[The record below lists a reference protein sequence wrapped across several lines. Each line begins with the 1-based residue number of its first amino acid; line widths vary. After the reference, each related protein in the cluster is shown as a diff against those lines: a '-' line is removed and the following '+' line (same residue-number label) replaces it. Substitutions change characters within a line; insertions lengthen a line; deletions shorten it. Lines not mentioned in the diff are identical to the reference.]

1 MDNIQLYYIDNEI
14 NKIDKM
20 KQGDVIYKNGME
32 LLVVLSYDHNEP
44 CKGCFFYKNKACG
57 SEKLIKCWD
66 CKKEYIF
73 TAIRKYNTTELCGIV
88 KRYEETYKIILKTIK
103 KIEKECC
110 TGCCF
115 YDNGNCELENPN
127 CFNSGIIWVQKE
139 DYMSEISEKAIK
151 LAIEAMRPI
160 PVYSSPC
167 YSVIDN
173 RSPEEKHEE
182 DMRFC
187 KEFNDLKCE
196 MLIDMAKK
204 IEEYLL

>member
-1 MDNIQLYYIDNEI
+1 MI
-14 NKIDKM
+14 
-20 KQGDVIYKNGME
+20 
-32 LLVVLSYDHNEP
+32 
-44 CKGCFFYKNKACG
+44 
-57 SEKLIKCWD
+57 
-66 CKKEYIF
+66 
-73 TAIRKYNTTELCGIV
+73 
-88 KRYEETYKIILKTIK
+88 YEEKRFMAISE
-103 KIEKECC
+103 IEKECC

-115 YDNGNCELENPN
+115 YDNGNCQLENPN

>member
-1 MDNIQLYYIDNEI
+1 MNTKR
-14 NKIDKM
+14 NKIK
-20 KQGDVIYKNGME
+20 KGDTMI
-32 LLVVLSYDHNEP
+32 
-44 CKGCFFYKNKACG
+44 
-57 SEKLIKCWD
+57 
-66 CKKEYIF
+66 
-73 TAIRKYNTTELCGIV
+73 
-88 KRYEETYKIILKTIK
+88 YEEKRFMAVSE
-103 KIEKECC
+103 IEKECC

-115 YDNGNCELENPN
+115 YDNGNCQLENPN

-187 KEFNDLKCE
+187 KEFNNLRCE

-204 IEEYLL
+204 IEEYMDFIEYMNNDEDEEEKIVYDTILMIGDASGKEGQFSDSDKKTAENFGCEYMDVDDFVDKYKD

>member
-1 MDNIQLYYIDNEI
+1 MNTKR
-14 NKIDKM
+14 NKIK
-20 KQGDVIYKNGME
+20 KGDTMI
-32 LLVVLSYDHNEP
+32 
-44 CKGCFFYKNKACG
+44 
-57 SEKLIKCWD
+57 
-66 CKKEYIF
+66 
-73 TAIRKYNTTELCGIV
+73 
-88 KRYEETYKIILKTIK
+88 YEEKRFMAVSE
-103 KIEKECC
+103 IEKECC

-115 YDNGNCELENPN
+115 YDNGNCQLENPN

-187 KEFNDLKCE
+187 KEFNNLRSVYNFYCDNNDKDNINRKPNTGMIDQYMDYIKFINDNVDEENKIIYDTIMMIGDASGKEGQFSDSDKKTAGNFGCE
-196 MLIDMAKK
+196 YMDVDDFVYK
-204 IEEYLL
+204 YNNR